1 MILGTLEHS
10 GRYARLHPGF
20 ARAFEVLAANNLQTL
35 EPGRHPVDGERIYI
49 SIDHKNGRGRDGARL
64 EAHQRYL
71 DVQLTIE
78 GEEEI
83 GWMPL
88 AECREP
94 LGSFDAPKDV
104 QFFADRPGTWVAVP
118 PGSFAIFFP
127 EDAHAPLAG
136 RGLLKKAI
144 VKVAIEEVLRQEDFQ
159 K

>member
-1 MILGTLEHS
+1 MILATLERS
-10 GRYARLHPGF
+10 ARYTRLHPGF

-35 EPGRHPVDGERIYI
+35 EPGRHPIDGERIYI

-88 AECREP
+88 ADCREP
-94 LGSFDAPKDV
+94 LGSTHRRMYNSSPTV
-104 QFFADRPGTWVAVP
+104 QKHVGRCSSRFLCDLFSGRCARAARRTWPSEESDR
-118 PGSFAIFFP
+118 
-127 EDAHAPLAG
+127 ED
-136 RGLLKKAI
+136 R
-144 VKVAIEEVLRQEDFQ
+144 D
-159 K
+159 